1 MNFSSRYGLLRD
13 RMATQKKTSGKYE
26 SKELEEIMKHVL
38 AFTGGEIGQSLPDGV
53 DWDTLATQMNRS
65 RASVYDVFRSV

>member
-1 MNFSSRYGLLRD
+1 
-13 RMATQKKTSGKYE
+13 
-26 SKELEEIMKHVL
+26 MKHVL

-53 DWDTLATQMNRS
+53 NWDTLATQMNRS